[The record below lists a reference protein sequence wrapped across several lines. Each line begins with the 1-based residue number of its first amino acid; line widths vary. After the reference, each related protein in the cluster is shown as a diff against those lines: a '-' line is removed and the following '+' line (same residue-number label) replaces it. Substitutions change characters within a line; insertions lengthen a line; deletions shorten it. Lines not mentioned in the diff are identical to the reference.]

1 MKLPELRIGN
11 LKALVPII
19 QGGMGIGVSLH
30 RLAAAVA
37 AEGGIGVISG
47 AQPGFAEPDFIKNT
61 LGANLRALKNEI
73 KLAKEKCKNGII
85 GVNLMVAT
93 NGYAEYV
100 KAAIEAKADLII
112 SGAGLP
118 LELPKL
124 TQGSGIKIA
133 PIVSSAK
140 AISVICRMWE
150 KRYNTSPD
158 MVIVE
163 GPEAGGHLGFAKE
176 DELLHNPSALEQ
188 IVVEVK
194 HVVKTFEDK
203 YNKKIPIIAAGGIFD
218 GSDIAKFLNLG
229 ASGVQM
235 ATRFVA
241 TDECD
246 ADDSY
251 KNAYVNAQEEDIQ
264 IVASPVGM
272 PGRALRNKF
281 VEGLETGS
289 KKVKCLYNC
298 LKPCDPKS
306 TPYCISEALINARE
320 GNIDE
325 GLIFCG
331 SNAYRVNKIVSVKEL
346 IHELIA
352 EAEINYKGIVSTSS

>member
-1 MKLPELRIGN
+1 MKLPELTIGN
-11 LKALVPII
+11 IKALVPII

-30 RLAAAVA
+30 KLAAAVA
-37 AEGGIGVISG
+37 AEGGIGIISG

-73 KLAKEKCKNGII
+73 RLAKEKCKNGII

-124 TQGSGIKIA
+124 TQGSDIKIA

-140 AISVICRMWE
+140 AISVICKMWE
-150 KRYNTSPD
+150 KRYNATPD

-163 GPEAGGHLGFAKE
+163 GPEAGGHLGFSKN
-176 DELLHNPSALEQ
+176 DELLNKPSALEQ

-194 HVVKTFEDK
+194 QALNTFENK
-203 YNKKIPIIAAGGIFD
+203 YNKSIPVIAAGGIFD
-218 GSDIAKFLNLG
+218 GKDIAKFLSLG

-241 TDECD
+241 TEECD
-246 ADDSY
+246 ADENY
-251 KNAYVNAQEEDIQ
+251 KKAYVEAKKEDIQ
-264 IVASPVGM
+264 IVVSPVGM
-272 PGRALRNKF
+272 PGRAIRNKF
-281 VEGLETGS
+281 IEKVEGGS
-289 KKVKCLYNC
+289 QKVKCLYNC

-320 GNIDE
+320 GNVDD

-331 SNAYRVNKIVSVKEL
+331 SNVYRIDKIVPVKEL
-346 IHELIA
+346 IHELVT
-352 EAEINYKGIVSTSS
+352 EAELNYRGIDSISI

>member
-1 MKLPELRIGN
+1 MKLPELTIGN
-11 LKALVPII
+11 IKALVPII

-30 RLAAAVA
+30 KLAAAVA
-37 AEGGIGVISG
+37 AEGGIGIISG

-73 KLAKEKCKNGII
+73 RLAKEKCKNGII

-124 TQGSGIKIA
+124 TQGSDIKIA

-140 AISVICRMWE
+140 AISVICKMWE
-150 KRYNTSPD
+150 KRYNATPD

-163 GPEAGGHLGFAKE
+163 GPEAGGHLGFSKN
-176 DELLHNPSALEQ
+176 DELLNKPSALEQ

-194 HVVKTFEDK
+194 QALNTFESK
-203 YNKKIPIIAAGGIFD
+203 YNKSIPVIAAGGIFD
-218 GSDIAKFLNLG
+218 GKDIAKFLSLG

-246 ADDSY
+246 ADENY
-251 KNAYVNAQEEDIQ
+251 KKAYVDAKKEDIQ
-264 IVASPVGM
+264 IVVSPVGM
-272 PGRALRNKF
+272 PGRAIRNKF
-281 VEGLETGS
+281 IEKVEGGS
-289 KKVKCLYNC
+289 QKVKCLYNC

-320 GNIDE
+320 GNIDD

-331 SNAYRVNKIVSVKEL
+331 SNVYRIDKIVPVKEL
-346 IHELIA
+346 IHELVT
-352 EAEINYKGIVSTSS
+352 EAELNYRGIGSISL

>member
-1 MKLPELRIGN
+1 MKLPELTIGN
-11 LKALVPII
+11 IKALVPII

-30 RLAAAVA
+30 KLAAAVA
-37 AEGGIGVISG
+37 AEGGIGIISG

-100 KAAIEAKADLII
+100 RTAIEAKADLII

-124 TQGSGIKIA
+124 TQGSDVKIA

-150 KRYNTSPD
+150 KRYNTTPD

-163 GPEAGGHLGFAKE
+163 GPEAGGHLGFAKD
-176 DELLHNPSALEQ
+176 DELLHKPSALEQ

-194 HVVKTFEDK
+194 EVVRTFENK
-203 YNKKIPIIAAGGIFD
+203 YNKNIPVIAAGGIFD
-218 GSDIAKFLNLG
+218 GKDIAKFLNLG

-241 TDECD
+241 TEECD
-246 ADDSY
+246 ADESY
-251 KNAYVNAQEEDIQ
+251 KKAYVDAKKEDIQ
-264 IVASPVGM
+264 IVSSPVGM

-281 VEGLETGS
+281 IKKVESGS
-289 KKVKCLYNC
+289 QKVKCLYNC
-298 LKPCDPKS
+298 LKPCDPTS

-320 GNIDE
+320 GNIDD

-331 SNAYRVNKIVSVKEL
+331 SNVYKIDKIVSVKDL
-346 IHELIA
+346 IHELVT
-352 EAEINYKGIVSTSS
+352 EAELEYKGLGSTSL

>member
-1 MKLPELRIGN
+1 LKLPELTIGN
-11 LKALVPII
+11 IKALVPII

-30 RLAAAVA
+30 KLAAAVA
-37 AEGGIGVISG
+37 AEGGIGIISG

-61 LGANLRALKNEI
+61 LGANLRALKKEI
-73 KLAKEKCKNGII
+73 ILAKEKCKNGII

-124 TQGSGIKIA
+124 TKGSNIKIA

-140 AISVICRMWE
+140 AISVICKLWE
-150 KRYNTSPD
+150 KRYNTTPD
-158 MVIVE
+158 LVIVE
-163 GPEAGGHLGFAKE
+163 GPEAGGHLGFAK
-176 DELLHNPSALEQ
+176 DAELLHNPLALEQ

-194 HVVKTFEDK
+194 QTLKSFEDK
-203 YNKKIPIIAAGGIFD
+203 FKKSIPVIAAGGIFD
-218 GSDIAKFLNLG
+218 GKDIAKFLSLG

-241 TDECD
+241 TEECD
-246 ADDSY
+246 AHDNY
-251 KNAYVNAQEEDIQ
+251 KKAYVEAKKEDIQ
-264 IVASPVGM
+264 IVVSPVGM
-272 PGRALRNKF
+272 PGRALRNRFIEK
-281 VEGLETGS
+281 VEMGS
-289 KKVKCLYNC
+289 QKVKCLYNC
-298 LKPCDPKS
+298 LKPCDPQN

-320 GNIDE
+320 GNIDN

-331 SNAYRVNKIVSVKEL
+331 SNVYRINKIVTVKEL
-346 IHELIA
+346 IHELVT
-352 EAEINYKGIVSTSS
+352 EAELEYQGINNPAL